1 MLSPL
6 HKGDVVLTTG
16 KFAGCRRDDARKAAA
31 VQLKTPVGLVRTCQY
46 DSILS
51 GTLSEFDHH
60 AGNSIDGAIWRAIGH
75 DQSPDAECALQEART
90 PYTALSGGLSAKGQ
104 LTRRFCAHV
113 QFKAFGYHDYGL
125 RAVSALPHCE
135 FEGLSSVDKQ
145 AAAQTAG
152 VLDDPVS
159 VTVFADQEGR
169 ERWAARRR
177 RFTFAHGY
185 IRLLL
190 RQERR
195 LRRQPRGLPLRRIC
209 ASKADR

>member
-1 MLSPL
+1 MLPPL
-6 HKGDVVLTTG
+6 DKGDVVLTTG
-16 KFAGCRRDDARKAAA
+16 KFAGCRRDDARKAAV
-31 VQLKTPVGLVRTCQY
+31 VQLKAPVGFVRTCQY

-60 AGNSIDGAIWRAIGH
+60 AGNSIDGAIWRAIRH
-75 DQSPDAECALQEART
+75 DQSPDAECALQEAS
-90 PYTALSGGLSAKGQ
+90 YAAYAALSGRLSAEGQ
-104 LTRRFCAHV
+104 FTRRFRAHV
-113 QFKAFGYHDYGL
+113 QFKTFGYHDYGL

-145 AAAQTAG
+145 AAPQTAG

-159 VTVFADQEGR
+159 VTIFADQEGR

-177 RFTFAHGY
+177 RFTFVHGF

-190 RQERR
+190 RQEPPAAR
-195 LRRQPRGLPLRRIC
+195 
-209 ASKADR
+209 S

>member
-1 MLSPL
+1 MIS
-6 HKGDVVLTTG
+6 HQMQN
-16 KFAGCRRDDARKAAA
+16 ARCRKPASD
-31 VQLKTPVGLVRTCQY
+31 
-46 DSILS
+46 
-51 GTLSEFDHH
+51 
-60 AGNSIDGAIWRAIGH
+60 
-75 DQSPDAECALQEART
+75 
-90 PYTALSGGLSAKGQ
+90 TALSGGLSAEGE

-113 QFKAFGYHDYGL
+113 QFKTFGYHDYGL

-195 LRRQPRGLPLRRIC
+195 LRRQPRGLPLRRIAPRRQIVDDLLDSAMLARVPHMLRSWGQDPQRSNC
-209 ASKADR
+209 ARAHMNSREIKIEFHKKRIWILGPR